1 MIVFPLCPFSLL
13 LDVWGASVPVF
24 VFCLVLVRLQGNQTN
39 AKRKTRTASKTHQL
53 HHQASPFPLFL
64 LSGGLIDFVCSPCAG
79 GGARVRNSTLKKL
92 ERVRRICPPSN
103 AAGREDTFSWL
114 GVFWESK
121 TFLKWHEEPPNLE
134 KTPNPNLLL
143 GREKLCAQDM
153 ETPWEGK
160 APNQALHG
168 LSYASRNGKHCG
180 KGKRQTRNKKP
191 EPLDFLGHFGY
202 VDSVEIAFEPV
213 LQAAARSTEILQ
225 QLGKEHDKGRTAL
238 AEGSMHA
245 VRDESVEDKLRRVP
259 HSRGLLHGVWLL
271 NRFHTSSAAGVTS
284 FQSL

>member
-103 AAGREDTFSWL
+103 PTGNTHAEAKSCLPSNAAGREDTF
-114 GVFWESK
+114 
-121 TFLKWHEEPPNLE
+121 FLA
-134 KTPNPNLLL
+134 
-143 GREKLCAQDM
+143 RC
-153 ETPWEGK
+153 
-160 APNQALHG
+160 
-168 LSYASRNGKHCG
+168 
-180 KGKRQTRNKKP
+180 
-191 EPLDFLGHFGY
+191 FLG
-202 VDSVEIAFEPV
+202 
-213 LQAAARSTEILQ
+213 
-225 QLGKEHDKGRTAL
+225 K
-238 AEGSMHA
+238 
-245 VRDESVEDKLRRVP
+245 
-259 HSRGLLHGVWLL
+259 
-271 NRFHTSSAAGVTS
+271 
-284 FQSL
+284 